1 MTVTSSSAAAVRRNL
16 FGVNVV
22 VEDTMD
28 MDMAMD
34 HLSGGVCAM
43 DVSPKCCHSRS
54 SCRHHRHRASAS
66 TLRYAWRAMMRSIVG
81 RERHHGQQQRQQ
93 GGALVADS
101 VEC

>member
-34 HLSGGVCAM
+34 HLSGQVCAM
-43 DVSPKCCHSRS
+43 DVSPKCCHSHS
-54 SCRHHRHRASAS
+54 SRHHRHRASAS